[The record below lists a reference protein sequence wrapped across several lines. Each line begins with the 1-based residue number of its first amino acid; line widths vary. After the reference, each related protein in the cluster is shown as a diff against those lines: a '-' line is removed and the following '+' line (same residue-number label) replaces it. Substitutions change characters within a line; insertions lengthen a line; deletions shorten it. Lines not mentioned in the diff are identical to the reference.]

1 MAQNDQSLSHVFHRQ
16 AGTKCP
22 ASTYVQCSGGAGVST
37 TLTPNR
43 LASRLIDEDRPK
55 FMSQPPSI
63 TRLKHILLILPPKP
77 TAQPGT
83 TDPPRCRR
91 CATPCSGATTRSA
104 RSPKSAKNGVFSKS
118 ARYAA
123 HDNPH
128 QYFSGTHHSQDYK
141 LRAADHRQ
149 KKAKLK
155 ILSEKARDRNPDEFS
170 FKMMSSSVDK
180 KGRKVTDRGNE
191 ALSLDVVKLL
201 KTQDAAYI
209 RTMLQQVRR
218 ERQKLEERL
227 VLEEQGEVR
236 ALRDGEDG
244 RQGKHR
250 VFVENEEEQEE
261 FDPDE
266 WFGQG
271 RAMPSASRPEVP
283 AEWED
288 EDSEVEEE
296 EEEGEE
302 VRPQKKTLSARKLKE
317 QEDKAK
323 QLKKFEKTRSRA
335 QSRTAFRLSMVKK
348 KERELVAAEEE
359 LEKQRAKMNNSVGGV
374 NKNGVKFK
382 IRERKR

>member
-1 MAQNDQSLSHVFHRQ
+1 
-16 AGTKCP
+16 
-22 ASTYVQCSGGAGVST
+22 
-37 TLTPNR
+37 
-43 LASRLIDEDRPK
+43 
-55 FMSQPPSI
+55 
-63 TRLKHILLILPPKP
+63 
-77 TAQPGT
+77 
-83 TDPPRCRR
+83 
-91 CATPCSGATTRSA
+91 
-104 RSPKSAKNGVFSKS
+104 
-118 ARYAA
+118 
-123 HDNPH
+123 
-128 QYFSGTHHSQDYK
+128 
-141 LRAADHRQ
+141 
-149 KKAKLK
+149 
-155 ILSEKARDRNPDEFS
+155 
-170 FKMMSSSVDK
+170 MMSSSVDK

-261 FDPDE
+261 FDADE

-283 AEWED
+283 VEWED

-296 EEEGEE
+296 EEGEA

-317 QEDKAK
+317 QEDMAK